1 MSFTQSIS
9 RWASVLLLLC
19 LGLAH
24 AHTVITYPGY
34 RGNNLHTNGTVQQ
47 ANGLGVAYDVKN
59 GSYIYPYGM
68 EWIYPCGGMPRSTNR
83 TKWPV
88 SGGAV
93 AFQPGWFPGHATA
106 LIYVNLGFGEIPENM
121 SHPVVPPFQIVGP
134 TNNPYP
140 GTVCLPQV
148 PLPANISVSPGDYAT
163 IQLVETAKHGA
174 ALFNCV
180 DIEFAEDG
188 DASVEAV
195 TRDNCFN
202 SSDISFEYMYTTSS
216 IGSGAA
222 MLQPPKLS
230 AAAVVPLFLA
240 LAFGFFQHH
249 WTGRSLCPIAQ
260 SDDGISTPRSVVVGF
275 CDVVPIENNSL
286 EAALAST
293 KISFV
298 YPTHLLCLLTSTYRA
313 SPGLQTFLPINNGD

>member
-1 MSFTQSIS
+1 MGFSLSIS
-9 RWASVLLLLC
+9 RCTSILMLFLSLVQ
-19 LGLAH
+19 

-34 RGNNLHTNGTVQQ
+34 RGNNLHTNGTVAQ

-59 GSYIYPYGM
+59 GSYIFPYGM

-88 SGGAV
+88 SGGAL

-121 SHPVVPPFQIVGP
+121 SHPVVQPFQIVGP

-163 IQLVETAKHGA
+163 IQVVETAKHGA
-174 ALFNCV
+174 ALYNCV

-188 DASVEAV
+188 DASIETV

-202 SSDISFEYMYTTSS
+202 SSDISFEYMYTTSA
-216 IGSGAA
+216 IGSGAV
-222 MLQPPKLS
+222 MLHSTPS
-230 AAAVVPLFLA
+230 VAVLVPLLLA
-240 LAFGFFQHH
+240 ATL
-249 WTGRSLCPIAQ
+249 
-260 SDDGISTPRSVVVGF
+260 
-275 CDVVPIENNSL
+275 
-286 EAALAST
+286 
-293 KISFV
+293 
-298 YPTHLLCLLTSTYRA
+298 
-313 SPGLQTFLPINNGD
+313 GLYM